1 MIIRF
6 SVENYLSFNE
16 RQTLDLTAVKT
27 CKERRDENTFAIDK
41 DNALL
46 KVVAIYGANAS
57 GKSNLFK
64 ALSFMLSFVY
74 DSFADQYTLEDF
86 PLAPFLFDESNT
98 SKPAVFELE
107 FVVGGVW
114 YKYGFKLTNVRVVEE
129 WLYRKAAKQNRM
141 KALFVRCHGD
151 DGDIINPSSDFTGA
165 DEIVVEK
172 TRENAL
178 FLSACAS
185 LAVKEA
191 MAIVDALRKSVA
203 FISTQQTRRDTTA
216 AMYAD
221 GKQRENILRFLKKTD
236 PSIDDLLV
244 EPYELDTGR
253 SRTNGDPIFRKRYH
267 IFISHKLSDRGQD
280 IKLPLYALGSLGTRK
295 AFELAGP
302 IYAALASGVTIFID
316 ELDSRLHPILTREI
330 IKLFNSTENNPH
342 NAQLVFNTHDTNL
355 LSCKCLNL
363 ETQKKECVLRRDQIY
378 FVERDGTFA
387 SKLYS
392 LVDFKDEDGDS
403 IRNDASFEKDYLEG
417 RYGSIPFIGD
427 FSFIRGGADGEA

>member
-1 MIIRF
+1 MIVRF

-16 RQTLDLTAVKT
+16 RQTLDLSAVKT
-27 CKERRDENTFAIDK
+27 CKERRSENTFVIDK
-41 DNALL
+41 DSALL

-64 ALSFMLSFVY
+64 ALMFMLSFIY
-74 DSFADQYTLEDF
+74 DSFANQYALEDL
-86 PLAPFLFDESNT
+86 PLATFLFDEGST
-98 SKPAVFELE
+98 LKPAVFELE
-107 FVVGGVW
+107 FSVGGVW
-114 YKYGFKLTNVRVVEE
+114 YKYGFKISNVRVVEE
-129 WLYRKAAKQNRM
+129 WLYRKTVKQSRM
-141 KALFVRCHGD
+141 KALFVRSHESE
-151 DGDIINPSSDFTGA
+151 GDIINPHLEFVGA
-165 DEIVVEK
+165 DEVVVEK

-191 MAIVDALRKSVA
+191 MMIVDALHNSVS
-203 FISTQQTRRDTTA
+203 FVSTQQARREMTA

-221 GKQRENILRFLKKTD
+221 GKQKENILKFLKKTD

-253 SRTNGDPIFRKRYH
+253 SRANGDPIFRKRYH
-267 IFISHKLSDRGQD
+267 VFLSHKLSDSGQD
-280 IKLPLYALGSLGTRK
+280 VKFPLYALGSLGTRK

-302 IYAALASGVTIFID
+302 IYAALASGATIFID

-330 IKLFNSTENNPH
+330 IKLFNSTENNPN

-355 LSCKCLNL
+355 LSSKCFNPV
-363 ETQKKECVLRRDQIY
+363 TQKKECVLRRDQIY
-378 FVERDGTFA
+378 FVERDGSYA

-392 LVDFKDEDGDS
+392 LVDFKDEEGDS
-403 IRNDASFEKDYLEG
+403 IRNDASFEKDYLAG

-427 FSFIRGGADGEA
+427 FSFIGDRKNGEN